1 MDVFVVRDV
10 GVRAVRARVH
20 VGAFCVA
27 CGVRGAELEDLSV
40 WCYSCKSY
48 VTHEVLERYREHA
61 EALKFRG
68 AGSSA

>member
-27 CGVRGAELEDLSV
+27 CGVRGAELGRFERV
-40 WCYSCKSY
+40 
-48 VTHEVLERYREHA
+48 VLFLQVLRHA
-61 EALKFRG
+61 
-68 AGSSA
+68 